1 MLLVVTTAR
10 DLALCSSDAVRA
22 PRRRDAR
29 RHAAGLAAARC
40 THGDARGL
48 EVSPGGLLQNELVQ
62 RQIRDG
68 LAQPAVLELKVL
80 QALHLPSFQPAEL
93 LAPPIIHAIIE
104 FRTLQTDAVSRTRNL
119 QRADCHAD
127 RLGDLLTAYSALDQ
141 IPDLLEPFRREFD
154 RPSISSRRLG
164 LVLHVFSCGRRAPSH
179 AQRARARL
187 SQHDHPR
194 TCKIYKC

>member
-1 MLLVVTTAR
+1 MLLVVTTPR
-10 DLALCSSDAVRA
+10 GLSFCCRDAVRA
-22 PRRRDAR
+22 PRGRDAR
-29 RHAAGLAAARC
+29 RHEGGRAASRC
-40 THGDARGL
+40 THREAGGL

-119 QRADCHAD
+119 QRA
-127 RLGDLLTAYSALDQ
+127 
-141 IPDLLEPFRREFD
+141 
-154 RPSISSRRLG
+154 
-164 LVLHVFSCGRRAPSH
+164 
-179 AQRARARL
+179 
-187 SQHDHPR
+187 
-194 TCKIYKC
+194 